1 MPDRKPRRLTIAPV
15 AAVMWLA
22 GIAMAAAMSD
32 GDGGPG
38 GRRIDPGTGPVPAC
52 AEGLTYDAKLNRCT
66 KGNRRARLPAREE
79 RPGE

>member
-38 GRRIDPGTGPVPAC
+38 GRRIDPGTGPFPAC
-52 AEGLTYDAKLNRCT
+52 AEGLTYDATLNRCT
-66 KGNRRARLPAREE
+66 KGNQRARLAARGES
-79 RPGE
+79 PGE